1 MPHEF
6 IVLVDG
12 SLLTYN
18 KFEDIPEKID
28 NIIKFLPEIPPPP
41 HTNEQHEEIEEWQN
55 KFKKLLEMEKK
66 NGSKRSTSSSIS

>member
-12 SLLTYN
+12 SLLTFN

-28 NIIKFLPEIPPPP
+28 NIIKFLPEIPQAP
-41 HTNEQHEEIEEWQN
+41 HTPNQHEEMDEWHT
-55 KFKKLLEMEKK
+55 KLKELLDRE
-66 NGSKRSTSSSIS
+66 R

>member
-1 MPHEF
+1 MAWLALLKMPHEF

-12 SLLTYN
+12 CLLTFN

-28 NIIKFLPEIPPPP
+28 NIIKFLPEIPLPP
-41 HTNEQHEEIEEWQN
+41 HTDEQHEEIEEWQN

-66 NGSKRSTSSSIS
+66 NGS